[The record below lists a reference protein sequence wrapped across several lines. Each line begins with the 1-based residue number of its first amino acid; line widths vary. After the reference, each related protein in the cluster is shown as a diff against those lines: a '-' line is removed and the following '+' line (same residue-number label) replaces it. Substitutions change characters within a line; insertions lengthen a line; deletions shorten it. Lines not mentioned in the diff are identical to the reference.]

1 MSQGAFTDTIYNDAD
16 GDAWNIRVQPETIT
30 TWNPVGTGTPDTDV
44 SVKVGG
50 SRRSYGIHARV
61 ARFRWQGT
69 PPTGYLQNSI
79 IRLPIFTQASY
90 SALVKNT
97 DYAYLGATLR
107 LVGKSQ
113 EVIK

>member
-1 MSQGAFTDTIYNDAD
+1 MSAGAFTDTIYNDAD
-16 GDAWNIRVQPETIT
+16 GNAWNIRVQPETLAA
-30 TWNPVGTGTPDTDV
+30 WNPAGTGTPDNDV

-50 SRRSYGIHARV
+50 SRRSYGVHARI
-61 ARFRWQGT
+61 ARFKWQGA
-69 PPTGYLQNSI
+69 PPTGYLAGSI
-79 IRLPIFTQASY
+79 IRLPILTQTAY

-97 DYAYLGATLR
+97 DYAYLGGNLR